1 MRPFLIP
8 VVWAVIIAVAVHPVY
23 RSLRRIL
30 GERSRA
36 AAAIMILAGLVV
48 LIAPT
53 VLLGGTVAE
62 GAQLLASDVREGKLE
77 IPAPPETIRGWPIV
91 GEPLYDRWLDVTEDL
106 ESALRAI
113 RPQLVALGKWM
124 LSAAAGA
131 GFTFLLSVLS
141 IVIAGVILANDASA
155 ARAMRAIARRIAGDR
170 GTEFATLAG
179 ATVRSVAQGILGVAL
194 IQSFLAG
201 LGFLV
206 VGIPGAGLWALL
218 GLFFCVVQIGLLPVT
233 LPAVIYVFATAEPVT
248 AVVFTIW
255 TLAVSLIDNVLKPL
269 LLGRGVRVP
278 TVVIFLGSIGGFLT
292 EGIIGLFVGAV
303 VLVLGYRL
311 FQAWLEPETAAAD
324 ALESG

>member
-1 MRPFLIP
+1 
-8 VVWAVIIAVAVHPVY
+8 
-23 RSLRRIL
+23 
-30 GERSRA
+30 
-36 AAAIMILAGLVV
+36 
-48 LIAPT
+48 
-53 VLLGGTVAE
+53 
-62 GAQLLASDVREGKLE
+62 
-77 IPAPPETIRGWPIV
+77 
-91 GEPLYDRWLDVTEDL
+91 
-106 ESALRAI
+106 
-113 RPQLVALGKWM
+113 
-124 LSAAAGA
+124 
-131 GFTFLLSVLS
+131 
-141 IVIAGVILANDASA
+141 
-155 ARAMRAIARRIAGDR
+155 MRAIARRIAAER

-218 GLFFCVVQIGLLPVT
+218 GLFFCVVQVGLLPVA
-233 LPAVIYVFATAEPVT
+233 LPALIYVFATAEPVT

-278 TVVIFLGSIGGFLT
+278 TVVIFLGAIGGFLT

-311 FQAWLEPETAAAD
+311 FQAWLEPETAAGA